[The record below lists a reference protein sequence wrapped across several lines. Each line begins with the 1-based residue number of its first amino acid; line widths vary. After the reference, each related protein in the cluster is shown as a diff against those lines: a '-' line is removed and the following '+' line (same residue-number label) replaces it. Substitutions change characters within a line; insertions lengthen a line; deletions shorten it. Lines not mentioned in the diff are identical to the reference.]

1 MENLIKGQRL
11 ALSGLVTGNVVQLGF
26 ASAGVPLDFAC
37 FGLDAAGKL
46 SDDRYMTFFNQ
57 PRTPCGGVEVRTGS
71 GGDTAAFALQL
82 ARLPANI
89 DRLVVTASIDGGGVM
104 SQLQSGHVRLQAGGR
119 ELARFAF
126 AGSDFAQEKAV
137 MLAEI
142 YRKDGGWRC
151 MAVGQGFNGGLDAL
165 VQHFGGEVDQASP
178 ATSAAPA
185 AASAVMQAKINLEKR
200 VEREAPQLVSL
211 VKQAGVSLQ
220 KVGLSD
226 HRAKVCLCLD
236 ISGSMGRLYKEGLVQ
251 RFAERILALGCKFDD
266 DGEID
271 VFLFGKNVHH
281 PAPMALSNCNTYVG
295 QAIQR
300 HPLEGDTRY
309 GAAMQAIRAFYFP
322 DKAGGE
328 RTRPVAAELP
338 VYVMFVTDGGTSD
351 QATTEKQLRWA
362 SNEPIFWQFMG
373 IGKGRKSK
381 SKFLAAFADSDFPFL
396 EKLDELQGR
405 LVDNA
410 NYFSVSSP
418 DEHSDAELYDLLMTE
433 YPGWLKLARGN
444 GLLR

>member
-1 MENLIKGQRL
+1 METLTKGQRL
-11 ALSGLVTGNVVQLGF
+11 PLAHLVPDGVLELGVAAQGLALDV
-26 ASAGVPLDFAC
+26 AC

-46 SDDRYMTFFNQ
+46 ADERYMTFFNQ
-57 PRTPCGGVEVRTGS
+57 PRTPCGGVEARPGGS
-71 GGDTAAFALQL
+71 GDLAAFALQL
-82 ARLPANI
+82 GRLPSGI

-104 SQLQSGHVRLQAGGR
+104 SQLQAGHVRLQAGGR

-137 MLAEI
+137 MLLEL

-165 VQHFGGEVDQASP
+165 VRHFGGEVEPTAPSP
-178 ATSAAPA
+178 AP
-185 AASAVMQAKINLEKR
+185 ASAVMQAKINLEKR

-322 DKAGGE
+322 DARGGE
-328 RTRPVAAELP
+328 RTQPVAAELP

-396 EKLDELQGR
+396 EKLDELGGR

-410 NYFSVSSP
+410 NYFSVGSP

-433 YPGWLKLARGN
+433 YPGWLKLARGH
-444 GLLR
+444 GLLK